1 MFYYKILLILFLTFL
16 SFYPVMANVNIE
28 DTEKTIPEI
37 GISRQLANKRASIY
51 SHIRYKL
58 NYEIKP
64 MDENLIG
71 HIEIEL
77 QISNPSESLI
87 LDFKSLGDDPNQL
100 NGTLRN
106 NFLVVN
112 GHIITD
118 FQQVNGHIIIPSKTL
133 KVGNNSL
140 ELSFICPV
148 RKSGAAITRYIDK
161 DDNNE
166 YLYSLFVPS
175 DAHMA
180 FPCFDQ
186 PDLKARFS
194 LSITCPGHWAVV
206 TNTPLKER
214 ISNRPGHFQI
224 GTFEETK
231 ALSTYL
237 FAFAAGPFSQLEI
250 ENSKTPIDLYVRKS
264 KESKAKN
271 ELKEI
276 ARLHREGLETLAS
289 YFDYPYPFGKCDMVI
304 LPEFAYGGM
313 EHAGAIFFREDRMLF
328 PNEPSPN
335 DLLNRA
341 SLILHE
347 AAHQWFGNL
356 VTMRWFDDL
365 WLKEGFATFMAYQA
379 MEKVFPGNVWKN
391 FYQANKPRAYS
402 TDSTKGTTPI
412 FQEIPN
418 LKDAK
423 SAYGNIVYTK
433 APSMLRQLEF
443 YLGKEAFQ
451 KGVQVFLS
459 SYAFSN
465 AEWSDLI
472 KCYEK
477 SAGYSLKTWADAW
490 VKRRAMAVVE
500 PVLTIRAGKIHTLSL
515 KQNNILGEDTIW
527 PLKTKLIL
535 AYTNQPAIVLT
546 VSLTSTTTVVTD
558 VVGKPKPDYIFANYE
573 DFGYGEF
580 RLDSKSLAYIKSN
593 LANVSDQFLR
603 SLLWGAI
610 WNAVQQGVFAPVEY
624 LELVC
629 QALSKEEDPITVQL
643 VLSNSAVAFSHYLSF
658 QQKNKIAPKLE
669 TMLFQEIKSDKSLG
683 LRLTYFRSL
692 PNLISSAEGRKQLVD
707 LLEGKM
713 SFDKIELKAKDRWE
727 LITSLISQSDPMAE
741 KLLFIEEK
749 QDLSADAQRYSF
761 IAKAAQANKELKKN
775 YFERYLQ
782 DRELA
787 ENWIETSLRAFNSPN
802 QANLTIGYLRS
813 ALAALPQLKKQRKIF
828 FINEWLAA
836 FISGQSSPQ
845 ALEIVQQYLREN
857 SIDRDL
863 QLKVLEASDKLEK
876 CVKSRSKYASKKSI
890 KSSK

>member
-16 SFYPVMANVNIE
+16 SFYPVMANVKIE
-28 DTEKTIPEI
+28 DTEKIVPDF
-37 GISRQLANKRASIY
+37 GISRQLANSRSSFY
-51 SHIRYKL
+51 SDISYEL
-58 NYEIKP
+58 NYEIQP
-64 MDENLIG
+64 LAESLLG
-71 HIEIEL
+71 HIKIEL
-77 QISNPSESLI
+77 QIAKVLEPLV
-87 LDFKSLGDDPNQL
+87 LDFKSLGDDPTQL
-100 NGTLRN
+100 NGTLKN

-112 GHIITD
+112 GQNVTD
-118 FQQVNGHIIIPSKTL
+118 FQQVNGHIVIPSKTL
-133 KVGNNSL
+133 KIGKNSL
-140 ELSFICPV
+140 ELSFISPV

-194 LSITCPGHWAVV
+194 LSITCPTNWTVI

-214 ISNRPGHFQI
+214 ISDHPGHFQI
-224 GTFEETK
+224 ATFEETK

-237 FAFAAGPFSQLEI
+237 FAFAAGPFSRLEI
-250 ENSKTPIDLYVRKS
+250 ENRKTPMDLYVCKS
-264 KESKAKN
+264 KENKAKT

-276 ARLHREGLETLAS
+276 ARLHREGLETLAN

-451 KGVQVFLS
+451 KGVQTFLS

-477 SAGYSLKTWADAW
+477 SADYSLKTWTNAW
-490 VKRRAMAVVE
+490 IKRRTMAVVE
-500 PVLTIRAGKIHTLSL
+500 PVLTIRAGKIHSLAL
-515 KQNNILGEDTIW
+515 KQSNILGEDTIW

-535 AYTNQPAIVLT
+535 VYTNQPAIVLT
-546 VSLTSTTTVVTD
+546 VSLTNTTTVVTD

-593 LANVSDQFLR
+593 LVNVSDSFLR

-629 QALSKEEDPITVQL
+629 QALSKEDDPITAQL
-643 VLSNSAVAFSHYLSF
+643 VLSNSAIAFSNYLSLT
-658 QQKNKIAPKLE
+658 QKNKIAPKLE
-669 TMLFQEIKSDKSLG
+669 TLIFQQIKSDQSLG

-707 LLEGKM
+707 LLEGKI
-713 SFDKIELKAKDRWE
+713 SFDKIELKSKDRWE

-741 KLLFIEEK
+741 KLLLAEEK
-749 QDLSADAQRYSF
+749 QDSSAEAQRYSF
-761 IAKAAQANKELKKN
+761 IAKAAQANKEVKKN

-802 QANLTIGYLRS
+802 QDNLTIDYLRS
-813 ALAALPQLKKQRKIF
+813 ALTALPQLKKQRKIF

-836 FISGQSSPQ
+836 FISGQFSPQ
-845 ALEIVQQYLREN
+845 ALEIVQEYLREN

-863 QLKVLEASDKLEK
+863 KLKILEATDRLEK
-876 CVKSRSKYASKKSI
+876 CVKIRSKFASNKLVKRA
-890 KSSK
+890 K